1 MTIRIS
7 QDKPI
12 AIVGCGTI
20 GSSWAAYFLSR
31 RHPVVVYNHGDLTQ
45 QSVLDK
51 IAAHFPNLGSSVRE
65 PRICNDLE
73 EAVAG
78 APLILECA
86 PEDLILKRRL
96 IADLQDY
103 ADPEAIIASNTS
115 SLTHSDLAVDTARPG
130 KVVIAHPYN
139 PPHLVPLVEIFGV
152 DAVTCDTVKAFFSSH
167 GKSPVVLKKE
177 MVGHLANR
185 ISSALWREALYLL
198 QEGVATVEDID
209 KAVTDGPGLRWAIN
223 GPFLTYHLG
232 GGSGG
237 IQQYLA
243 NLGDSQVYR
252 WKSLGTPEVD
262 EALVERIIEGVEA
275 AYGAGGLD
283 EHSQR
288 RDRQLTSILQSR
300 RSVD

>member
-1 MTIRIS
+1 MTIRLS
-7 QDKPI
+7 HEKPL

-31 RHPVVVYNHGDLTQ
+31 NLPVVVYNHGDLTHEY
-45 QSVLDK
+45 VLDK
-51 IAAHFPNLGSSVRE
+51 ITAHYPILSSSVRE
-65 PRICNDLE
+65 LRICNDLE
-73 EAVAG
+73 GAVTG

-86 PEDLILKRRL
+86 PEDLALKRNL
-96 IADLQDY
+96 ISDIQGF

-115 SLTHSDLAVDTARPG
+115 SLTHSDLVADAARPE

-139 PPHLVPLVEIFGV
+139 PPHLVPLVEIFGI
-152 DAVTCDTVKAFFSSH
+152 DAITCEIVKTFFSNH

-177 MVGHLANR
+177 MIGHLANR
-185 ISSALWREALYLL
+185 ISSAVWREALYLL

-209 KAVTDGPGLRWAIN
+209 KAMTDGPGLRWAIN

-243 NLGDSQVYR
+243 NLGDSQIYR
-252 WKSLGTPEVD
+252 WKSLGTPKVD
-262 EALVERIIEGVEA
+262 EALVEYVIESVEA
-275 AYGAGGLD
+275 AYGAEDL
-283 EHSQR
+283 EKHSQR
-288 RDRQLTSILQSR
+288 RDRQLTSFLQSR
-300 RSVD
+300 QNVD